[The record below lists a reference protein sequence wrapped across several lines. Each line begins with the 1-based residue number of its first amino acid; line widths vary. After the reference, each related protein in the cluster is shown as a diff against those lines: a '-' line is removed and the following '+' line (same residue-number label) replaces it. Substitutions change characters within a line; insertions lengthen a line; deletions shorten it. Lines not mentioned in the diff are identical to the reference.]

1 MESVLLDNRRMFLAF
16 LEKRVG
22 DRALAEDLLQEAF
35 ARGLPHVPALASDD
49 DESTIRWFYRVLRN
63 AIIDHHRRTAAAGR
77 ALAAFAN
84 EAIDDGRLEPELR
97 DAVCQCV
104 TRVASTLK
112 PEYAEALRR
121 VDVEGVAVKDF
132 ASKTGLT
139 SSNAGVR
146 IFRARAALR
155 EQIVRSC
162 GACATHGCV
171 DCTCRH
177 P

>member
-1 MESVLLDNRRMFLAF
+1 MESVLLENRRMFLAF
-16 LEKRVG
+16 LEKRTG

-35 ARGLPHVPALASDD
+35 ARGLPHVPALAD
-49 DESTIRWFYRVLRN
+49 DESAIRWFYRVLRN
-63 AIIDHHRRTAAAGR
+63 AIIDHHRRTAAASR
-77 ALAAFAN
+77 ALASFAN
-84 EAIDDGRLEPELR
+84 EVEEPLEPELR
-97 DAVCQCV
+97 NAVCQCV

-112 PEYAEALRR
+112 PEYAEALQR

-132 ASKTGLT
+132 AVEAGLT

-146 IFRARAALR
+146 IFRARTALR